1 MQLRYFVRV
10 VSEYQT
16 DFVLLPEYVNAAL
29 MAHFHTKNDA
39 DAVRNLRQRRLDLY
53 RLSWVGD
60 GAVDIGQE
68 LFEKRGDDVDHLAG
82 PAGDL
87 DRPRQGCV
95 RAAGM

>member
-60 GAVDIGQE
+60 GAVAVGKSSSESESEQAKQAE
-68 LFEKRGDDVDHLAG
+68 QAK
-82 PAGDL
+82 PASRKHVAKG
-87 DRPRQGCV
+87 
-95 RAAGM
+95 